1 MQFKVDVQDAHLFA
15 TYQAIKGVV
24 QRPRALMG
32 TIGATVR
39 RLNQQRHDVGQA
51 PDGTAWTPLANST
64 LHAVVERRQHQVTK
78 VAGKRDGARSDFRAA
93 QKIMAG
99 KRILFD
105 HGDLLRFYYQVNSAD
120 VIISTMDQRKAA
132 WHHFGSGTH
141 GPKGEKYEIR
151 PKAKKALAFGGLVR
165 KRVMHPGVP
174 ARQLVGFPDSD
185 RDVVGQVVSDH
196 LTHVAQQASISK

>member
-1 MQFKVDVQDAHLFA
+1 MQFTADVQAGHLYA
-15 TYQAIKGVV
+15 TLRAINGTVK
-24 QRPRALMG
+24 RPHALMG
-32 TIGATVR
+32 TIGATVL

-51 PDGTAWTPLANST
+51 PDGSSWTPLAKST
-64 LHAVVERRQHQVTK
+64 VHAIVERRQHQITR

-99 KRILFD
+99 KRILLD
-105 HGDLLRFYYQVNSAD
+105 RGDLLRFYYRANGSE

-132 WHHFGSGTH
+132 WHHFGTGTH
-141 GPKGEKYEIR
+141 GPKGASYEIR
-151 PKAKKALAFGGLVR
+151 PKAAKALAFGGLVR

-185 RDVVGQVVSDH
+185 RDVVSEVVSDH
-196 LTHVAQQASISK
+196 ITHVAQQASSK